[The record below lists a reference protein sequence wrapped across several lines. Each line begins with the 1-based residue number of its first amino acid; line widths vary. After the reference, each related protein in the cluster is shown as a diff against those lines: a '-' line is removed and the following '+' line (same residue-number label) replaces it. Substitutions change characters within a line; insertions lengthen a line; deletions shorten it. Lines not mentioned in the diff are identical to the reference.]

1 MAESLLIIDIAL
13 LITVATVFAYF
24 ARLLRQPFIVAYV
37 LAGII
42 IGPLGFGLITNME
55 EMNVLAEIGIAFLL
69 FAIGLEIDFRK
80 LRSVGT
86 AAMVGGTVQM
96 GLTFILGFVF
106 SLLFN
111 FGLVVSVYMGL
122 LVSFSSTMIV
132 AKILVDRRQ
141 VNTLHGRIML
151 GILIIQDL
159 IVIAVLPILADFG
172 IIMSWN
178 TFALMIVKGFGLFS
192 IAIVLN
198 KFVFK
203 RVLDYAANNHE
214 LLFLTAVS
222 VCFTFIG
229 LAYAL
234 GFSIAIGAF
243 IGGIALAQFP
253 YNLEIFGEMHSLRDF
268 FSVIFFTSLG
278 MQLSL
283 SVISSMIIPFI
294 LFLAV
299 IVIMKPVILSVTYL
313 LLGYGGRNATIIG
326 MGLGQ
331 ASEFSFII
339 AANGLLLGHLN
350 SGTYSLIISL
360 VVLSMV
366 ITPYAMNCRHCIT
379 KFFSDRKFSLL
390 PESISTPTHIRKIE
404 KKPKR
409 GLRNHV
415 VLFGCDVM
423 GSKVIDYLKSKKVK
437 FIVTEHNP
445 EIIKDL
451 SKDGVYTMYG
461 DAYNEDLLKETG
473 LYKAKLA
480 VVTIPDVE
488 VSGFIVGK
496 AKRFNPSIKIYARAH
511 SEDDANALYKAGADF
526 VVVPDFVSGG
536 TLVRKLDHF
545 INSKKNRN
553 VFRHLR

>member
-1 MAESLLIIDIAL
+1 MTESLLIIDIAL

-24 ARLLRQPFIVAYV
+24 ARFLRQPFIVAYV

-42 IGPLGFGLITNME
+42 IGPLGFGLITNIE

-80 LRSVGT
+80 LRSVG
-86 AAMVGGTVQM
+86 AAATIGGTIQM
-96 GLTFILGFVF
+96 GLTFVLGFVF
-106 SLLFN
+106 SLMFN
-111 FGLVVSVYMGL
+111 FSFIVSIYIGL

-132 AKILVDRRQ
+132 AKILVDKRQ
-141 VNTLHGRIML
+141 INTLHGRIML
-151 GILIIQDL
+151 GILILQDL
-159 IVIAVLPILADFG
+159 IVIAVLPILADME
-172 IIMSWN
+172 ILLSWD

-198 KFVFK
+198 RFMFR
-203 RVLDYAANNHE
+203 RVLDYAAKNHE
-214 LLFLTAVS
+214 MLFLTAIA

-283 SVISSMIIPFI
+283 SVISSMIVPFFV
-294 LFLAV
+294 LLVV
-299 IVIMKPVILSVTYL
+299 IVIMKPVILSITYL

-326 MGLGQ
+326 IGLGQ

-339 AANGLLLGHLN
+339 AANGLMLGHLDN
-350 SGTYSLIISL
+350 GTYSLIISL

-366 ITPYAMNCRHCIT
+366 ITPYTMRFRHDIHR
-379 KFFSDRKFSLL
+379 FFSDRKFRL
-390 PESISTPTHIRKIE
+390 PESLSTPTHIRKIE
-404 KKPKR
+404 KKPKK
-409 GLRNHV
+409 GLSNHV
-415 VLFGCDVM
+415 VVFGCDVM
-423 GSKVIDYLKSKKVK
+423 GSKVIDYLKNKKVK

-445 EIIKDL
+445 EIIRNL
-451 SKDGVYTMYG
+451 SRDGVYTMYG
-461 DAYNEDLLKETG
+461 DAFNEDLLKETG

-480 VVTIPDVE
+480 IVTIPDVE

-545 INSKKNRN
+545 ISSRKNRN
-553 VFRHLR
+553 MFRHLR

>member
-24 ARLLRQPFIVAYV
+24 ARLLKQPYIVAYV
-37 LAGII
+37 MAGVI
-42 IGPLGFGLITNME
+42 IGPMGFGLITNIE

-86 AAMVGGTVQM
+86 AAMVGGTIQM
-96 GLTFILGFVF
+96 GLTFVLGFVL
-106 SLLFN
+106 SLMLN
-111 FGLVVSVYMGL
+111 FGFIVSIYIGL

-132 AKILVDRRQ
+132 AKILVDKRQ
-141 VNTLHGRIML
+141 INTLHGRIML
-151 GILIIQDL
+151 GILILQDL
-159 IVIAVLPILADFG
+159 IVIAVLPVLADME
-172 IIMSWN
+172 ILMSWDM
-178 TFALMIVKGFGLFS
+178 FALMIVKGFGLFS
-192 IAIVLN
+192 MAIVLN
-198 KFVFK
+198 RFVFRK
-203 RVLDYAANNHE
+203 ILDYAANSHE
-214 LLFLTAVS
+214 LLFLTAIA
-222 VCFTFIG
+222 VCFIFIG

-283 SVISSMIIPFI
+283 SVISSMIIPFVV
-294 LFLAV
+294 FLII
-299 IVIMKPVILSVTYL
+299 IVVMKPVILSITYL

-326 MGLGQ
+326 IGLGQ

-339 AANGLLLGHLN
+339 AAQGLVLGHLDG
-350 SGTYSLIISL
+350 GTYSLVISL

-366 ITPYAMNCRHCIT
+366 ITPYTMRFRHGIYR
-379 KFFSDRKFSLL
+379 FLSDRKFRL
-390 PESISTPTHIRKIE
+390 PESLSTPTHIRKIE
-404 KKPKR
+404 KKPKK
-409 GLRNHV
+409 GLKDHV
-415 VLFGCDVM
+415 VVFGCDVM
-423 GSKVIDYLKSKKVK
+423 GSKVVDYLKNKKVR

-445 EIIKDL
+445 EIIKKL
-451 SKDGVYTMYG
+451 SKEGVYTMYG
-461 DAYNEDLLKETG
+461 DAFNEDLLKETG

-536 TLVRKLDHF
+536 TLVRKLEHF
-545 INSKKNRN
+545 IGSKKNRTM
-553 VFRHLR
+553 FRHLR

>member
-1 MAESLLIIDIAL
+1 MAESLLIIDMAL

-42 IGPLGFGLITNME
+42 IGPLGFGLITNIE

-86 AAMVGGTVQM
+86 AAIIGGTIQV
-96 GLTFILGFVF
+96 GLTFVLGFVLSLMF
-106 SLLFN
+106 S
-111 FGLVVSVYMGL
+111 FGLIVSVYMGL
-122 LVSFSSTMIV
+122 LVSFSSTMVV
-132 AKILVDRRQ
+132 AKILVDRMQ
-141 VNTLHGRIML
+141 INTLHGRIML
-151 GILIIQDL
+151 GILILQDL
-159 IVIAVLPILADFG
+159 IVIAVLPILADMS
-172 IIMSWN
+172 IMLSWEM
-178 TFALMIVKGFGLFS
+178 FAPMLVKGLGLFS

-198 KFVFK
+198 RFVFRK
-203 RVLDYAANNHE
+203 VLDYAAKNHE
-214 LLFLTAVS
+214 LLFLTAVA
-222 VCFTFIG
+222 VCFIFIG
-229 LAYAL
+229 LAYVL

-283 SVISSMIIPFI
+283 SVISSMIIPFLI
-294 LFLAV
+294 FLVV
-299 IVIMKPVILSVTYL
+299 IVILKPLILSVTYI

-326 MGLGQ
+326 IGLGQ

-339 AANGLLLGHLN
+339 AAQGLMLGHLDG
-350 SGTYSLIISL
+350 GTYSLIISL

-366 ITPYAMNCRHCIT
+366 ITPYTMRFRHEIHS
-379 KFFSDRKFSLL
+379 FFSDRKIRL
-390 PESISTPTHIRKIE
+390 PESLSTPTHVSKIE
-404 KKPKR
+404 KKPKK
-409 GLRNHV
+409 GIRNHV
-415 VLFGCDVM
+415 VVFGCDVM
-423 GSKVIDYLKSKKVK
+423 GNKVIDYLKSKRARFMV
-437 FIVTEHNP
+437 IEQNP
-445 EIIKDL
+445 EIIRKL
-451 SKDGVYTMYG
+451 SKEGVYTMYG
-461 DAYNEDLLKETG
+461 DAFNEDMLKETG

-480 VVTIPDVE
+480 VITIPNVE

-511 SEDDANALYKAGADF
+511 SEDDANALYRAGADF

-545 INSKKNRN
+545 ISSKKNRTML
-553 VFRHLR
+553 RHLR